1 MMPPDQVLGTAPQ
14 MEMAH
19 VLFMDVVGYSK
30 LPMDEQRKL
39 LGLLQELVRNTP
51 AFADAHSA
59 DKLIS
64 LPTGDGMALVFFD
77 DPESPV
83 WCAIEVSRALGSAP
97 MIALRMGIHSGPV
110 YRVADIN
117 AARNVAGGGINTAQ
131 RVMDCGDAGHILVSE
146 KVVDVLTQ
154 VSNWKEAFQD
164 LGEVEVKHGARVHIF
179 NLCVEGAGNK
189 RMPRKLAAAQQT
201 AALARSLRL
210 NRRRLSLA
218 LVGLGAIVAIFLEIP
233 RHDNLTSNKCELVE
247 HSGEPGSNAA
257 YAQVV
262 ASEYC
267 KAGCRRV
274 TMVVL
279 ADGVDPARVL
289 NNVCE
294 QRSYIAS
301 LIPKLNAAGASVIV
315 IDKFFAP
322 ESCEP
327 GDKGTSELISAV
339 QNSSTPIVIGLGSH
353 APNGDPRNV
362 CLIGSRSLAF
372 GNKHNTQGTITS
384 LPAASFGLIRL
395 NSDIRRIPLSW
406 FSYRDDVA
414 FKDGDEP
421 TDMERETLSWV
432 AATRMDPTLSNDAVL
447 TRLRTSHSHPFTS
460 FINPNNLPRLSA
472 LDILCSSSAKQE
484 VESRFHIG
492 CAAHT
497 PSHAT
502 IRGRVAV
509 IGEDVAG
516 RDRHTLFGDDVA
528 ETAVHLRI
536 P

>member
-218 LVGLGAIVAIFLEIP
+218 LVGLGV
-233 RHDNLTSNKCELVE
+233 
-247 HSGEPGSNAA
+247 
-257 YAQVV
+257 
-262 ASEYC
+262 
-267 KAGCRRV
+267 
-274 TMVVL
+274 
-279 ADGVDPARVL
+279 
-289 NNVCE
+289 
-294 QRSYIAS
+294 RS
-301 LIPKLNAAGASVIV
+301 K
-315 IDKFFAP
+315 
-322 ESCEP
+322 
-327 GDKGTSELISAV
+327 
-339 QNSSTPIVIGLGSH
+339 
-353 APNGDPRNV
+353 
-362 CLIGSRSLAF
+362 
-372 GNKHNTQGTITS
+372 
-384 LPAASFGLIRL
+384 
-395 NSDIRRIPLSW
+395 IPLTKATA
-406 FSYRDDVA
+406 DN
-414 FKDGDEP
+414 
-421 TDMERETLSWV
+421 TDIVS
-432 AATRMDPTLSNDAVL
+432 PGAVL
-447 TRLRTSHSHPFTS
+447 TLQKDNLLMYPATSGREPARNTFEDGIFCHWVCGLRPGVA
-460 FINPNNLPRLSA
+460 NALPLPRRPVPNERMFNRGEPLWLTGIHVKQYEVVLDLLSQQYYGTRYYA
-472 LDILCSSSAKQE
+472 RVQLPFKQGSLPSADE
-484 VESRFHIG
+484 VSKTIHELFLVHVPGLKHGTGGIPTQHAPAPPPR
-492 CAAHT
+492 T
-497 PSHAT
+497 PHPQT
-502 IRGRVAV
+502 PGTEGGTPGVV
-509 IGEDVAG
+509 PK
-516 RDRHTLFGDDVA
+516 T
-528 ETAVHLRI
+528 